1 MAALGAKTALWHLQ
15 QSCGV
20 TGCRPAAAH
29 SEASA
34 NSHHFVRMT
43 HKSSSSFS
51 LSSASSAVFR
61 SSSST
66 KFCSSCT
73 SSSNGSF
80 GFTSRGPTEIVAVA
94 VPEAG
99 REQEG
104 ETVTVSVTDDPV
116 VIPDNVP
123 AGLSIPEKPPAQE
136 EVLAADPLRHIMFQG
151 FNWESWK
158 AENWYEV
165 LKSTAKDLAAAGVT
179 DVWLPPASQSV
190 APQGYMPGRLYD
202 LNSSQYGDEQT
213 LKELI
218 STYHAEGIRCIADI
232 VINHRCGDQQD
243 DRGIWCLFEGG
254 TPDEKLDWGPWAIAS
269 TDPASDGSGNPD
281 TGDDFGAAPDID
293 HTNQRVQK
301 ELIQWMRWLKNDV
314 GFDGWRF
321 DFAKGFGAEFVG
333 KYVSKTDPEFSVG
346 ELWTSMNYGGEGL
359 EYNQDSHRQE
369 LVDWVDST
377 GGKSTAFDFTTKGIL
392 QEAVKGQLWRL
403 RDPNSKPSGMIGWW
417 PDKAVTFIDNHDTG
431 STQGHWAFP
440 SEHVM
445 QGYAYILT
453 HPGLPCIFYDHYFE
467 WGLKDEIKTLIDV
480 RKRNDIKANSKVEI
494 VTAENDL
501 YVARIDDRVVVKLGF
516 RLEIGGLAPSPE
528 EYDMAAAGQN
538 YCVWEKKQ

>member
-1 MAALGAKTALWHLQ
+1 MAVAAPEAKEEHEENTITISADDEVPVQIPDTA
-15 QSCGV
+15 
-20 TGCRPAAAH
+20 PAAA
-29 SEASA
+29 S
-34 NSHHFVRMT
+34 
-43 HKSSSSFS
+43 
-51 LSSASSAVFR
+51 
-61 SSSST
+61 
-66 KFCSSCT
+66 
-73 SSSNGSF
+73 
-80 GFTSRGPTEIVAVA
+80 
-94 VPEAG
+94 VPETAPAAASI
-99 REQEG
+99 G
-104 ETVTVSVTDDPV
+104 EAPPAEVGTVT
-116 VIPDNVP
+116 
-123 AGLSIPEKPPAQE
+123 
-136 EVLAADPLRHIMFQG
+136 ADPLRIIMFQG

-158 AENWYEV
+158 AENWYDV

-218 STYHAEGIRCIADI
+218 STYHEEGIRCIADI

-243 DRGIWCLFEGG
+243 ERGIWCLFEGG
-254 TPDEKLDWGPWAIAS
+254 TEDEKLDWGPWAIAR
-269 TDPASDGSGNPD
+269 TDPASDGTGQPD

-293 HTNQRVQK
+293 HTNKRVQK
-301 ELIQWMRWLKNDV
+301 ELIQWMKWLKDDV
-314 GFDGWRF
+314 GYDGWRF

-346 ELWTSMNYGGEGL
+346 ELWTSMNYGGDGL

-377 GGKSTAFDFTTKGIL
+377 GGRSTAFDFTTKGIL
-392 QEAVKGQLWRL
+392 QEAVNGQLWRL
-403 RDPNSKPSGMIGWW
+403 RDPNSKPPGMIGYW

-431 STQGHWAFP
+431 STQGHWSFP

-467 WGLKDEIKTLIDV
+467 WGLKEEIKTLIDV
-480 RKRNDIKANSKVEI
+480 RKRNDIKANSAVHI
-494 VTAENDL
+494 LTAENDL
-501 YVARIDDRVVVKLGF
+501 YVARIDERVVVKLGF
-516 RLEIGGLAPSPE
+516 RHDIGDLAPSPE
-528 EYDMAAAGQN
+528 EYDIAASGQN